1 MTATPPPGIQ
11 PPPPPLPPTQD
22 QGIASL
28 IPYKNG
34 AALAAYYL
42 GVFSLIPVVGF
53 VLGAIAIIM
62 GSVGLSRAGKNPQI
76 RGKVH
81 AWVGIVLGA
90 LVVVAHIAVVV
101 LIVAGTSQRR

>member
-1 MTATPPPGIQ
+1 MTAIPPPGIQ
-11 PPPPPLPPTQD
+11 PPPPLPAQD

-42 GVFSLIPVVGF
+42 GVFSLIPVIGF
-53 VLGAIAIIM
+53 VLGVIALIM
-62 GSVGLSRAGKNPQI
+62 GLVGLSRAGKNPQI

-81 AWVGIVLGA
+81 AWVGIILGG
-90 LVVVAHIAVVV
+90 LVVLAHIAVVV
-101 LIVAGTSQRR
+101 LIIAGTSHRR